1 MRWSRRV
8 RSLATVGALV
18 VGLGLTAGPADPAAV
33 AAQRTAPGAAD
44 GPAVAVA
51 PAAFTIHG
59 AGYGHGIGMS
69 QYGAHGMALR
79 GHSAS
84 RILSFY
90 YGGAKAGSVRLPAT
104 IRVGLLQ
111 ANRDPSVGGQLK
123 RVRVRGLEVPG
134 LGGSGRITV
143 SGTSPG
149 GRTVRRTLPGHVTF
163 SIRPQS
169 GGMSVFT
176 LASRRVFG
184 PTRPGTGV
192 FVRYRRL
199 SPPAR
204 LLLPQTGQQLRW
216 GRLEVSLVRDDR
228 GVLRPRAVAVIP
240 FNLYL
245 RGLAEMPGS
254 FASAALRAQAIAAR
268 SFALVATQTRGQHSG
283 RGLWDGCDC
292 AVYATVRD
300 QRYLGYANE
309 VGAGGRRWVTA
320 VRRTGSWV
328 VRWRGRTVQAF
339 YSSSSGGWTSS
350 NAQWGSAPLPWFPAR
365 NDPYDRGGGAHPN
378 PNTTWKLRVSA
389 AALGARLGVGTAV
402 SVREVKPRSWGWRV
416 SSITVTGVK
425 DGRRRTVTLTGTQ
438 FRNAFRLKSTR
449 FHVDP

>member
-18 VGLGLTAGPADPAAV
+18 VGLGLTAGPADPSTV
-33 AAQRTAPGAAD
+33 AAQRAAGD
-44 GPAVAVA
+44 PAAAAA

-79 GHSAS
+79 GSSAS

-90 YGGAKAGSVRLPAT
+90 YGGARAGSVRLPAT

-111 ANRDPSVGGQLK
+111 ANRDPSVGGRLE
-123 RVRVRGLEVPG
+123 RVRVQGLEVPG
-134 LGGSGRITV
+134 LGGSGRLAV

-149 GRTVRRTLPGHVTF
+149 GRVVRRTLPGHVTF
-163 SIRPQS
+163 SIKPQS
-169 GGMSVFT
+169 GGMSVFD
-176 LASRRVFG
+176 LGGRRVFG
-184 PTRPGTGV
+184 PTRAGTGV
-192 FVRYRRL
+192 FVRYQTL

-216 GRLEVSLVRDDR
+216 GRLAVSLVRDDR
-228 GVLRPRAVAVIP
+228 GALRPRAVAVIP

-245 RGLAEMPGS
+245 RGLGEMPGS
-254 FASAALRAQAIAAR
+254 FAYAALRAQAIAAR

-292 AVYATVRD
+292 AVHATVRD

-309 VGAGGRRWVTA
+309 VGQGGRRWVAA

-350 NAQWGSAPLPWFPAR
+350 NAQWGSAPQPYFPSR
-365 NDPYDRGGGAHPN
+365 RDPYDRGGGAHPN
-378 PNTTWKLRVSA
+378 PNATWKVRVSA

-402 SVREVKPRSWGWRV
+402 SVREVKPGSWGWRV

-425 DGRRRTVTLTGTQ
+425 DGQRRTVTLTGTQ
-438 FRNAFRLKSTR
+438 FRNAFKLKSTK

>member
-8 RSLATVGALV
+8 RSLATVGALA
-18 VGLGLTAGPADPAAV
+18 VGLGLATGPADPAGV
-33 AAQRTAPGAAD
+33 AAPASLA
-44 GPAVAVA
+44 GPAV
-51 PAAFTIHG
+51 FTIHG

-79 GHSAS
+79 GASAG
-84 RILSFY
+84 RILAFY
-90 YGGAKAGSVRLPAT
+90 YGGATVGSVRLPAT

-111 ANRDPSVGGQLK
+111 ANRDPSVGGRLR

-134 LGGSGRITV
+134 LGGSGRFTV
-143 SGTSPG
+143 SGTSRG
-149 GRTVRRTLPGHVTF
+149 GRIVRRTLPGHVTW
-163 SIRPQS
+163 SIKPHS
-169 GGMSVFT
+169 GGMSVFD

-192 FVRYRRL
+192 TLRYQTT

-216 GRLEVSLVRDDR
+216 GRLDVTLVRDDR
-228 GVLRPRAVAVIP
+228 GALRPRAVAVIP

-245 RGLAEMPGS
+245 RGLGEMPGS
-254 FASAALRAQAIAAR
+254 FAYAALRAQAIAAR
-268 SFALVATQTRGQHSG
+268 SYALVAVQTRGQRSG
-283 RGLWDGCDC
+283 RWSWDGCDC
-292 AVYATVRD
+292 AVYAGVRD
-300 QRYLGYANE
+300 QAYAGYAKE
-309 VGAGGRRWVTA
+309 VGLYGQRWVTA

-350 NAQWGSAPLPWFPAR
+350 NAQWGSAPLPWFPSR
-365 NDPYDRGGGAHPN
+365 RDPYDRGGGAHPN
-378 PNTTWKLRVSA
+378 PNTTWTVRVSA
-389 AALGARLGVGTAV
+389 AWLGARLGVGRAV
-402 SVREVKPRSWGWRV
+402 SVSEVKPRSWGWRV

-425 DGRRRTVTLTGTQ
+425 DGRRRSVTLTGSQ
-438 FRNAFRLKSTR
+438 FRAALRLKSTK